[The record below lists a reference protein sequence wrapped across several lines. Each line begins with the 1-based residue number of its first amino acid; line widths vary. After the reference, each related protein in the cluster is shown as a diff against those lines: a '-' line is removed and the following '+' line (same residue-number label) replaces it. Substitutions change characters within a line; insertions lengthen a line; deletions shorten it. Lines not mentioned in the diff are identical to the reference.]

1 MKNLRIL
8 KIPLALLLLLSLGSL
23 QSLCAPW
30 APMAASLTCGVEAAP
45 GNCSNANLQAECC
58 CLQES
63 TETPSMVL
71 ALVAEYNSVPI
82 VQAEQSVVAALPLAY
97 VAPLSRQAHKPKSHR
112 RLFQFHCSFLI

>member
-8 KIPLALLLLLSLGSL
+8 KIPLALLLVLSLSSL
-23 QSLCAPW
+23 QSLCAPCT
-30 APMAASLTCGVEAAP
+30 PMAASLTCGVEAAR
-45 GNCSNANLQAECC
+45 GDCSNANLQAECC

-63 TETPSMVL
+63 AETTSMVL

>member
-1 MKNLRIL
+1 MKNLRII
-8 KIPLALLLLLSLGSL
+8 KIPLALLLVLSLSSL
-23 QSLCAPW
+23 QSLCAPCTS
-30 APMAASLTCGVEAAP
+30 MAASLTCGVEAAP
-45 GNCSNANLQAECC
+45 GDCSNANLQTECC

-63 TETPSMVL
+63 AETASMVL